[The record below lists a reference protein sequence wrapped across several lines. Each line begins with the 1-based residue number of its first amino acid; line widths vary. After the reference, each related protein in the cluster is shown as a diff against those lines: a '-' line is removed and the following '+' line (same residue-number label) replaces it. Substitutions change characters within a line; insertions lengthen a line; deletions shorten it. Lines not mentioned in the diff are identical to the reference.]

1 MKFTYEIKDELVQ
14 GVGTKLG
21 NPDNPEEAIEY
32 YFQDIANKFM
42 SDIVETSDPEVLHLK
57 QQLNSKIQEKKS
69 EFEVRV
75 EAEIKEEIKV
85 K

>member
-21 NPDNPEEAIEY
+21 NPDNPEEAIEKF
-32 YFQDIANKFM
+32 FQSYANTIM
-42 SDIVETSDPEVLHLK
+42 AEVVETSDPEVLHLK
-57 QQLNSKIQEKKS
+57 QQLDSKIQEKKS
-69 EFEVRV
+69 EFEVKV
-75 EAEIKEEIKV
+75 EAETKEKG